1 MMELI
6 PTTEGKHIIVS
17 VGPTTEEKH
26 IIAFVGNHY
35 HPLINLQSNNN
46 SNTVGIGI
54 YCSCTDQVV
63 KGCLLLLPYSTDVSS
78 VRLCTQETSG
88 ILKLDRG
95 WNLNM
100 SSGYTVSD
108 TFLGREI
115 VLLPVFI
122 ILSRRDFILHI
133 LVE

>member
-1 MMELI
+1 ML
-6 PTTEGKHIIVS
+6 V
-17 VGPTTEEKH
+17 VLD
-26 IIAFVGNHY
+26 FV
-35 HPLINLQSNNN
+35 LKR
-46 SNTVGIGI
+46 
-54 YCSCTDQVV
+54 QV
-63 KGCLLLLPYSTDVSS
+63 D
-78 VRLCTQETSG
+78 
-88 ILKLDRG
+88 ILKVDHQG

>member
-1 MMELI
+1 ML
-6 PTTEGKHIIVS
+6 V
-17 VGPTTEEKH
+17 VLD
-26 IIAFVGNHY
+26 FV
-35 HPLINLQSNNN
+35 LKR
-46 SNTVGIGI
+46 
-54 YCSCTDQVV
+54 QV
-63 KGCLLLLPYSTDVSS
+63 D
-78 VRLCTQETSG
+78 
-88 ILKLDRG
+88 ILKVDQG

-115 VLLPVFI
+115 VLLPVLI

>member
-1 MMELI
+1 MLD
-6 PTTEGKHIIVS
+6 
-17 VGPTTEEKH
+17 
-26 IIAFVGNHY
+26 FV
-35 HPLINLQSNNN
+35 LKR
-46 SNTVGIGI
+46 
-54 YCSCTDQVV
+54 QV
-63 KGCLLLLPYSTDVSS
+63 D
-78 VRLCTQETSG
+78 
-88 ILKLDRG
+88 ILKVDQG